1 MEKSVAEVLDGY
13 SIAKLKNVKIPSE
26 ITKKIFETYCKELDI
41 IKNKYPQYNW
51 DMIVKSFEDVNST
64 IWKYEAG
71 IRQGLVDDDP
81 MIVYTRAILVREF
94 NRLRVGLGNIVSILI
109 KQEGMLNLKK
119 EHASA

>member
-1 MEKSVAEVLDGY
+1 MEKSIAEVLDGY
-13 SIAKLKNVKIPSE
+13 SIAKLKNEKIPSE

-41 IKNKYPQYNW
+41 IKNKYPQFNW
-51 DMIVKSFEDVNST
+51 DVVVKSFLDANGT

-94 NRLRVGLGNIVSILI
+94 NQLRVGLGNIVSILI

-119 EHASA
+119 EHVSA

>member
-13 SIAKLKNVKIPSE
+13 AIAKLKNEKIPSE
-26 ITKKIFETYCKELDI
+26 VTKKIFENYCKELEI

-51 DMIVKSFEDVNST
+51 DVIVKSFLDVNST

-94 NRLRVGLGNIVSILI
+94 NQLRVGLGNIVSILI

-119 EHASA
+119 EHVSA